1 MPWEQLTVPMAHF
14 THRIN
19 PKMKHSQRHIP
30 VSFGKYFIAIV
41 SVAVI
46 AVDGCVG
53 AVACRRQLQKSMA
66 R

>member
-1 MPWEQLTVPMAHF
+1 
-14 THRIN
+14 
-19 PKMKHSQRHIP
+19 MKHSQRHIP

-46 AVDGCVG
+46 AVDGYVA